1 MPARRRST
9 PRRRALGNLPGKSG
23 FAFTEITDDGP
34 RELFGVNANESFAVG
49 SSFKLYILGTLADEA
64 NASRRR
70 LEDLML
76 LERIHCGP
84 PHSEMAEWPMGSPV
98 TLHTLA
104 LKMISISDNTATDH
118 LLYLLG
124 RERIERQMAVMGHS
138 HPEVNRPLLST
149 AEMTELRDKKTGLP
163 GKAYQKLDEAAKRKF
178 LAEHFQGVPNFDDLD
193 FDTAAYNVAEWYASP
208 MDMARAMEWIYRHT
222 LEGMPARAATGD
234 SGHRPQAPPQSES
247 VEVRRLQGRVRGSI
261 AGGELAHAAQEQP
274 LVHVPR
280 VLQQS
285 RQGRAARA
293 DDFGDPKDPV
303 GGRTGPAAAVG
314 PIVLPARSASEGAA
328 QVDSLQAGFPR
339 ARPVGLVLLRLV
351 RGAGDYLPPCF
362 G

>member
-1 MPARRRST
+1 MLSSSLVICAALMLTQVAGTPTVDAAAREALST
-9 PRRRALGNLPGKSG
+9 LPGKSG
-23 FAFTEITDDGP
+23 FVFTEITDDGP

-124 RERIERQMAVMGHS
+124 RERVERQMVAMGHS
-138 HPEVNRPLLST
+138 HPAVNLPLLST
-149 AEMTELRDKKTGLP
+149 AEMALLRNKKTGLP
-163 GKAYQKLDEAAKRKF
+163 GKAYQKLNEAEKRKY
-178 LAEHFQGVPNFDDLD
+178 LADHFAGVPNFEELD
-193 FDTAAYNVAEWYASP
+193 FDTAAYNLAEWYASP

-222 LEGMPARAATGD
+222 LAGMPAAGLRA
-234 SGHRPQAPPQSES
+234 
-247 VEVRRLQGRVRGSI
+247 I
-261 AGGELAHAAQEQP
+261 LA
-274 LVHVPR
+274 V
-280 VLQQS
+280 
-285 RQGRAARA
+285 
-293 DDFGDPKDPV
+293 DPK
-303 GGRTGPAAAVG
+303 
-314 PIVLPARSASEGAA
+314 
-328 QVDSLQAGFPR
+328 
-339 ARPVGLVLLRLV
+339 
-351 RGAGDYLPPCF
+351 LPPNPKVWKFVGFKGGSEDQLLAGNWLMQHHNNRWYTFHVYCNSPDKPVKPEQMISAIQKILSAVERDLPQE
-362 G
+362 